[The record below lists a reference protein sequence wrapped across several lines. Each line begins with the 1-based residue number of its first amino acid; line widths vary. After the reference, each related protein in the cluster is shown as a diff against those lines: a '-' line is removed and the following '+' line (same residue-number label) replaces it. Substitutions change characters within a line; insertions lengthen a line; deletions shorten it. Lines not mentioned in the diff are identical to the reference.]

1 MTQVIT
7 PKSDQLNADDLI
19 GGPKTITIT
28 EVQIKGGQEQPVSIY
43 FKGSDKAFR
52 PCKSMCRVLVTVWG
66 PDANQYVHKSL
77 TLYRDPAVKW
87 GGMEVGGIRIS
98 HMSDMAGGALTL
110 ALTATK
116 GSRKPFVV
124 KPLVRQEKAAPVDS
138 ERALKTLEAAAMNG
152 MKALESAWKALV
164 PQARQMLAGELPR
177 LKKRATEC
185 EQAPA
190 DEEPTQAPQ
199 QEAVSDDS
207 SPFSE

>member
-1 MTQVIT
+1 MQDMTQVIT

-28 EVQIKGGQEQPVSIY
+28 EVVIKGGQEQPVSIY
-43 FKGSDKAFR
+43 FEGSDKAFR

-66 PDANQYVHKSL
+66 PDANQYVKKSL

-98 HMSDMAGGALTL
+98 HMSDMANGALTM

-124 KPLVRQEKAAPVDS
+124 KPLVRQEQAAPVDS
-138 ERALKTLEAAAMNG
+138 GRALKMLEAAAMNG
-152 MKALESAWKALV
+152 MKALEVAWKSLV
-164 PQARQMLAGELPR
+164 PQARVALANDLAR
-177 LKKRATEC
+177 LKA
-185 EQAPA
+185 QAKEA
-190 DEEPTQAPQ
+190 DEAEAIKAAP
-199 QEAVSDDS
+199 VSDDC
-207 SPFSE
+207 SPFEQ